1 MLTKNDRVELEITGM
16 TSEGCGVGRHDGLA
30 VFVPNTVQGET
41 VLAHIIK
48 AKKNYAVGKC
58 VDILLRSDKR
68 IESDCAVSER
78 CGGCVFRHISYEEEC
93 KIKWERV
100 RDAMRKIGGIDT
112 EVSPILP
119 SVDVD
124 FYRNKAQYPVRM
136 ENGEVK
142 IGFFAQ
148 RTHRIISSDGC
159 KLQRREFDDV
169 LRCFEKWISENG
181 ITVYDE
187 ATHRGE
193 LRHIYIRRAH
203 KTGQIMVCAVIN
215 ARKLTKKE
223 ALIALLTEC
232 VQGLTSV
239 VVNSNTKQTNVILGT
254 EFETI
259 WGEDRI
265 EDELCGVRLK
275 ISPHSFY
282 QVNSPQAERL
292 YNLAGEYADLRGG
305 ERVLDIYC
313 GIGSVGLCAAKNAGE
328 LVGFEIVE
336 RAVQNARENA
346 QINGFKNTEF
356 FCADAATAFEYLENR
371 GKIDVVFLDPPRKG
385 CDERL
390 IDDVAKASPEKI
402 VYISC
407 DPATLARDLKRFYEK
422 GYKTEKITPV
432 DMFPRTHH
440 VETVALL
447 CHPERRA

>member
-16 TSEGCGVGRHDGLA
+16 TSEGCGVGRHGGLA

-58 VDILLRSDKR
+58 MDILKRSDKR
-68 IESDCAVSER
+68 TPSDCTVSER

-93 KIKWERV
+93 RIKWERV
-100 RDAMRKIGGIDT
+100 RDAVRKIGGIDT
-112 EVSPILP
+112 EISPIVP
-119 SVDVD
+119 SEEVN

-148 RTHRIISSDGC
+148 RTHRIVSSDGC
-159 KLQRREFDDV
+159 KLQRREFDSV
-169 LRCFEKWISENG
+169 LCCFEKWIKENG
-181 ITVYDE
+181 ISVYDE
-187 ATHRGE
+187 VTGKGE

-215 ARKLTKKE
+215 APNLTKKD
-223 ALIALLTEC
+223 ALITLLTQNVE
-232 VQGLTSV
+232 GLTSV
-239 VVNSNTKQTNVILGT
+239 VVNVNRKQTNVILGS
-254 EFETI
+254 EFQTI
-259 WGEDRI
+259 WGEDKI
-265 EDELCGVRLK
+265 EDELCGVRLR

-292 YNLAGEYADLRGG
+292 YKTAEGYADLKGG

-328 LVGFEIVE
+328 LIGFEIVE

-346 QINGFKNTEF
+346 KLNGFKNTEF
-356 FCADAATAFEYLENR
+356 FCADASTAFQYLENR

-385 CDERL
+385 CDEKL
-390 IDDVAKASPEKI
+390 IDDVAKANPEKI

-407 DPATLARDLKRFYEK
+407 DPATLARDLKRFSEK

-440 VETVALL
+440 VESVVLL
-447 CHPERRA
+447 ARFQQ